1 MYSEISTQF
10 LYTKEEFENTSSRDL
25 LQINC
30 PCCKENFEFTK
41 HKIQTNW
48 RRSTSKILYCSYEC
62 STKARKTTVITETIN
77 CLHCNKEFE
86 KITTNVKTKDQKF
99 CSKTCSVIY
108 MNTHRS
114 EEEREAINTK
124 LSLKLKGKYLKK
136 YRELTLFP
144 KFIFTL
150 NFNIDHI
157 ISTNKIHNLSCQ
169 VCSKSFK
176 NSNKNTKLC
185 SKECFKIR
193 MQQMHLE
200 KPHLILNRSN
210 PESYLEKSFREYVEQ
225 KGYIKN
231 ESFIQEK
238 HWTLESGKRYIS
250 DFYFPTLKLIVEMD
264 GLQHEQT
271 QEEDKL
277 KDYSIYNEFKIKTL
291 RITHKEWTKK
301 TRLTEI
307 ENIF

>member
-1 MYSEISTQF
+1 
-10 LYTKEEFENTSSRDL
+10 
-25 LQINC
+25 
-30 PCCKENFEFTK
+30 
-41 HKIQTNW
+41 
-48 RRSTSKILYCSYEC
+48 
-62 STKARKTTVITETIN
+62 
-77 CLHCNKEFE
+77 
-86 KITTNVKTKDQKF
+86 
-99 CSKTCSVIY
+99 
-108 MNTHRS
+108 
-114 EEEREAINTK
+114 
-124 LSLKLKGKYLKK
+124 
-136 YRELTLFP
+136 
-144 KFIFTL
+144 
-150 NFNIDHI
+150 
-157 ISTNKIHNLSCQ
+157 
-169 VCSKSFK
+169 
-176 NSNKNTKLC
+176 
-185 SKECFKIR
+185 
-193 MQQMHLE
+193 MHLE
-200 KPHLILNRSN
+200 KPYLILNRSN

-307 ENIF
+307 ENIFNALPTKLLPHHYYIQFRSNIGLVSKIQYSNSICFSIVDLCSVNAGNIFIYPIAYSNWHFIKWYNGIARFITNCVHTI